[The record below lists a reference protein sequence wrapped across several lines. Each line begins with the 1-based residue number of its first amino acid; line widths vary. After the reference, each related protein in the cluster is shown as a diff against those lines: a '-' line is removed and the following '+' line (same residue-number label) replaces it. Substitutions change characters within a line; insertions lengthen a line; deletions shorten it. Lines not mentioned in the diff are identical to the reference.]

1 MKGKGQKGSTLNS
14 QKQKGKRQLCF
25 TLKLTINVPVPVS
38 FPVQRFVFP
47 VMPPFSCEP
56 VLHPSALLALP
67 NFPVTQLA
75 TRVSC
80 LVSFC
85 FVLL

>member
-1 MKGKGQKGSTLNS
+1 MKGKGSKRFNAEQPTK
-14 QKQKGKRQLCF
+14 KKGKRQLCF

-47 VMPPFSCEP
+47 VMPPFSCAPE
-56 VLHPSALLALP
+56 LHPFALLAPP

-80 LVSFC
+80 LVSF